1 MNKITRFL
9 EVPVVAGTLFTLGNI
24 AVKAAEPT
32 TQPEPVAQTTETT
45 SQNENE
51 DIQPVEVDNRTE
63 LETKI
68 KEAQDLGIDIQ
79 TINKSCQKRNKNC
92 MIIINH
98 RSMP

>member
-9 EVPVVAGTLFTLGNI
+9 EVPVVAGTLFTLGHI

-32 TQPEPVAQTTETT
+32 TQPEPVWQTTETT

-63 LETKI
+63 
-68 KEAQDLGIDIQ
+68 
-79 TINKSCQKRNKNC
+79 
-92 MIIINH
+92 
-98 RSMP
+98 